1 MRLALV
7 RSKISE
13 TASWKPAMALIRE
26 DIDLI
31 EPFPDVVA
39 LFLHFNETYFD
50 GELTTTSVHWS
61 SERMTRHV
69 KTSPPL
75 ITLWTR

>member
-1 MRLALV
+1 
-7 RSKISE
+7 
-13 TASWKPAMALIRE
+13 MALTPE

-50 GELTTTSVHWS
+50 GELTTTSVQWS

-69 KTSPPL
+69 KTSPPSMTPL
-75 ITLWTR
+75 SRWWP

>member
-1 MRLALV
+1 
-7 RSKISE
+7 
-13 TASWKPAMALIRE
+13 MALTPE

-50 GELTTTSVHWS
+50 GELVTTSVQWS
-61 SERMTRHV
+61 SERMTRHANMFLPF
-69 KTSPPL
+69 SRRP
-75 ITLWTR
+75 